1 MPARA
6 GHPRALEPHRR
17 RHCREDSRRARHPQA
32 AGFAD
37 PVARGAAR
45 GEQGLTQGVPL
56 VRLDRVTKRFGE
68 VSAVHEVS
76 LDIEAGEIFAL
87 LGPSGCG
94 KTTLMRLIAGF
105 EQPDEGR
112 VFIGGVDMTDVPPH
126 KRPVNM
132 MFQSY
137 ALFPHM
143 SVEKNIGFGLQ
154 QEGAPRA
161 EITERVAEML
171 RLVQLEGLG
180 KRRPAQLSGGQKQR
194 VALARALA
202 KRPKLLLLDEPLA
215 ALDRKLREQTQFELK
230 EVQRKLGTAFVVV
243 THDQEEASVMA
254 SRIAVMRAG
263 KLEQIG
269 PPAEIY
275 ARPAS
280 RFVAEFI
287 GDINIL
293 EGDAATA
300 VRPERIRLERG
311 ADSPGNAL
319 DGIVDD
325 LAFRGSDILYRVR
338 LATGTTLRVV
348 TPNSGDRN
356 TYRRGDK
363 VRVEIP
369 PDAHIPLEH

>member
-1 MPARA
+1 
-6 GHPRALEPHRR
+6 
-17 RHCREDSRRARHPQA
+17 
-32 AGFAD
+32 
-37 PVARGAAR
+37 
-45 GEQGLTQGVPL
+45 LTQGAPL
-56 VRLDRVTKRFGE
+56 VRLDRVTKRFGD
-68 VSAVHEVS
+68 VSAVHDVS
-76 LDIEAGEIFAL
+76 LDIAAGEFFAL

-112 VFIGGVDMTDVPPH
+112 VFIGGIDMTDVPPH

-143 SVEKNIGFGLQ
+143 NVEKNIGFGLK

-161 EITERVAEML
+161 EITQRVAEML

-180 KRRPAQLSGGQKQR
+180 KRRPDQLSGGQKQR

-230 EVQRKLGTAFVVV
+230 EVQRRLGTAFVVV

-263 KLEQIG
+263 QLEQIG
-269 PPAEIY
+269 TPAEIY

-293 EGDAATA
+293 ERDEKTVGQAARA
-300 VRPERIRLERG
+300 IRPERILLEDDAG
-311 ADSPGNAL
+311 ASANSLA
-319 DGIVDD
+319 GIVDD
-325 LAFRGSDILYRVR
+325 LAFRGSDTLYRVR
-338 LATGTTLRVV
+338 LESGAILRVLAS
-348 TPNSGDRN
+348 NSGDRDA
-356 TYRRGDK
+356 YRPGDR
-363 VRVEIP
+363 VRVQIP
-369 PDAHIPLEH
+369 PDACIPLSH

>member
-1 MPARA
+1 
-6 GHPRALEPHRR
+6 LT
-17 RHCREDSRRARHPQA
+17 
-32 AGFAD
+32 AD
-37 PVARGAAR
+37 A
-45 GEQGLTQGVPL
+45 PL
-56 VRLDRVTKRFGE
+56 VHLDRVKKRFGE
-68 VSAVHEVS
+68 VSAVDDVS
-76 LDIEAGEIFAL
+76 LDIAPGEFFAL

-105 EQPDEGR
+105 EQPDEGGI
-112 VFIGGVDMTDVPPH
+112 FINGVEMTDVPPH

-143 SVEKNIGFGLQ
+143 SVEKNIGFGLK
-154 QEGAPRA
+154 QEGVPRA

-171 RLVQLEGLG
+171 RLVQLDGLA
-180 KRRPAQLSGGQKQR
+180 KRRPDQLSGGQKQR

-230 EVQRKLGTAFVVV
+230 EVQRRLGTAFVVV

-269 PPAEIY
+269 KPGDIY

-280 RFVAEFI
+280 RFVAEFF
-287 GDINIL
+287 GDVNIL
-293 EGDAATA
+293 EGDVEGERELFGASNCSPERHSATA
-300 VRPERIRLERG
+300 IRPERILLANDGAAPANGMRG
-311 ADSPGNAL
+311 V
-319 DGIVDD
+319 VDD
-325 LAFRGSDILYRVR
+325 LAFRGSDTLYRVR
-338 LATGTTLRVV
+338 LESGIILRVV
-348 TPNSGDRN
+348 ASNSNDRDGYRLGDR
-356 TYRRGDK
+356 
-363 VRVEIP
+363 VRVRIP
-369 PDAHIPLEH
+369 PDACIPLGQ

>member
-1 MPARA
+1 
-6 GHPRALEPHRR
+6 
-17 RHCREDSRRARHPQA
+17 
-32 AGFAD
+32 
-37 PVARGAAR
+37 VTTGA
-45 GEQGLTQGVPL
+45 PL
-56 VRLDRVTKRFGE
+56 VHLERVTKRFGA
-68 VSAVHEVS
+68 VSAVHDVS
-76 LDIEAGEIFAL
+76 LDIFAGEFFAL

-112 VFIGGVDMTDVPPH
+112 IFIGGIDVTDVPAH

-143 SVEKNIGFGLQ
+143 NVAKNVAFGLK
-154 QEGAPRA
+154 QEGTSREETAA
-161 EITERVAEML
+161 RVTEML
-171 RLVQLEGLG
+171 RLVQLTDLG
-180 KRRPAQLSGGQKQR
+180 KRRPDQLSGGQKQR
-194 VALARALA
+194 VALARSLA

-230 EVQRKLGTAFVVV
+230 EVQRRLGTAFLLV

-269 PPAEIY
+269 TPAEIY

-293 EGDAATA
+293 EGDIKNGRELVNSAREAVIAAGAIATA
-300 VRPERIRLERG
+300 VRPERISIQTDASA
-311 ADSPGNAL
+311 ADDAIAGV
-319 DGIVDD
+319 IDD
-325 LAFRGSDILYRVR
+325 FAFRGSDTLYRVR
-338 LATGTTLRVV
+338 LESGRVLRVV
-348 TPNSGDRN
+348 AVNSSGRN
-356 TYRRGDK
+356 PFQPGDK
-363 VRVEIP
+363 VRVKIP
-369 PDAHIPLEH
+369 HEACIPLHQ

>member
-1 MPARA
+1 
-6 GHPRALEPHRR
+6 
-17 RHCREDSRRARHPQA
+17 
-32 AGFAD
+32 
-37 PVARGAAR
+37 
-45 GEQGLTQGVPL
+45 LTQGVPL

-76 LDIEAGEIFAL
+76 LDIEAGEFFAL

>member
-1 MPARA
+1 
-6 GHPRALEPHRR
+6 
-17 RHCREDSRRARHPQA
+17 
-32 AGFAD
+32 
-37 PVARGAAR
+37 
-45 GEQGLTQGVPL
+45 
-56 VRLDRVTKRFGE
+56 
-68 VSAVHEVS
+68 VS
-76 LDIEAGEIFAL
+76 LDITLGEFFAL

-112 VFIGGVDMTDVPPH
+112 IFIGGVDVTDVPPH

-143 SVEKNIGFGLQ
+143 SVEKNVGFGLN

-161 EITERVAEML
+161 EIAERVAEML
-171 RLVQLEGLG
+171 RLVQLEALG
-180 KRRPAQLSGGQKQR
+180 KRRPDQLSGGQKQR

-230 EVQRKLGTAFVVV
+230 EVQRRLGTAFVVV

-269 PPAEIY
+269 TPAEIY
-275 ARPAS
+275 TRPAS

-293 EGDAATA
+293 ESDMKDEGELLHSSNERANSGRPVATA
-300 VRPERIRLERG
+300 VRPERIALESGSG
-311 ADSPGNAL
+311 ASANGLA
-319 DGIVDD
+319 GIVDD
-325 LAFRGSDILYRVR
+325 FAFRGSDTLYRVR
-338 LATGTTLRVV
+338 LDSGRVLRVV
-348 TPNSGDRN
+348 AANSGGRDAFRP
-356 TYRRGDK
+356 GDK
-363 VRVEIP
+363 VRVQIP
-369 PDAHIPLEH
+369 PEACIPLHY

>member
-1 MPARA
+1 
-6 GHPRALEPHRR
+6 
-17 RHCREDSRRARHPQA
+17 
-32 AGFAD
+32 
-37 PVARGAAR
+37 VTIGA
-45 GEQGLTQGVPL
+45 PL
-56 VRLDRVTKRFGE
+56 VRLDRVTKRFGA
-68 VSAVHEVS
+68 VPAVHDVS
-76 LDIEAGEIFAL
+76 LDIAAGEFFAL

-112 VFIGGVDMTDVPPH
+112 IFIGGVDVTDVPPH

-143 SVEKNIGFGLQ
+143 SVEKNVGFGLN

-161 EITERVAEML
+161 EIAARVVEML
-171 RLVQLEGLG
+171 RLVQLEALG
-180 KRRPAQLSGGQKQR
+180 KRRPDQLSGGQKQR

-230 EVQRKLGTAFVVV
+230 EVQRRLGTAFVVV

-263 KLEQIG
+263 ELEQIG
-269 PPAEIY
+269 TPAEIY

-287 GDINIL
+287 GDINIM
-293 EGDAATA
+293 EADAKDGQELIHTSNEDANSNHPLATA
-300 VRPERIRLERG
+300 VRPERIVIESDSG
-311 ADSPGNAL
+311 ASANGLA
-319 DGIVDD
+319 GIIDD
-325 LAFRGSDILYRVR
+325 FAFRGSDTLYRVR
-338 LATGTTLRVV
+338 LDSGRVLRVV
-348 TPNSGDRN
+348 AANSGGQDAFRP
-356 TYRRGDK
+356 GDK
-363 VRVEIP
+363 VRVRIP
-369 PDAHIPLEH
+369 HEARIPLHQ